1 MAQAQVILT
10 ATDRTQAGINSA
22 MRGLK
27 GIGDQVSLL
36 KRAFAGIGT
45 VAVGQFLTRT
55 ATQAIQYGD
64 EISKA
69 AVKSGLAVE
78 AISSL
83 AYAAKQTDVDLGSLS
98 TSIRKMQIALSEAAT
113 GGKSQKQALDALGL
127 SIEKIKMLKPDEQ
140 FELLADRISML
151 SNPADRARAAVALFG
166 KAGADLLPLF
176 EQGAAGIRAAREEA
190 EKLGIVLSDKQI
202 KILSD
207 ADDAVKKFTQSWDAL
222 AAKLTAAVLPA
233 ITSVLRELTGVQSVE
248 TQLTRAVFE
257 VERLK
262 KTLSELPGDGG
273 QFGKQLRKQL
283 EDQVEII
290 RKLQE
295 KASVVSDTPTQE
307 AAPGFAPEIK
317 ETFLAPGRE
326 DLAAGSIAN
335 FVREMQEELR
345 LAAIDFNDQ
354 LYNDL
359 QKTAEEIADSIPEL
373 VNEPFSRMTEFAKQA
388 AQSIQSSFADFLFD
402 PFQNGLKGMLAGFL
416 TVIRRM
422 LAEVAAS
429 TILNSV
435 FGGYANA
442 GGFLGTFAKA
452 ITGRAI
458 GGPVMSN
465 TPYIVGERGPELFVP
480 GTSGGIM
487 PNNRLANMG
496 GGVTVAPVYNI
507 DARGATADLQKAL
520 PGILQENN
528 RRIFDELDRRY
539 GIGR

>member
-388 AQSIQSSFADFLFD
+388 AQSIQTSFADFLFD
-402 PFQNGLKGMLAGFL
+402 PFENGLKGMLSGFL
-416 TVIRRM
+416 NVIRRM
-422 LAEVAAS
+422 IAEVAAS
-429 TILNSV
+429 TILNAI
-435 FGGYANA
+435 FGSYANA
-442 GGFLGTFAKA
+442 GGVIGTFAKA
-452 ITGRAI
+452 VTGRAI

-480 GTSGGIM
+480 GTSGGIV
-487 PNNRLANMG
+487 PNNRLGMG